1 MALGGKGPTVI
12 VILALETAVAGLCVG
27 GRYYTRR
34 VLKAGGG
41 DDDVVLIA
49 SWVFMLVFAILF
61 IISSLYGFGQH
72 NTDLDKDDIK
82 LATLYELCGQ
92 SAIAIAMGLSK
103 CGVAL
108 FLSRIANVKWQK
120 WVLWGWM
127 FTIMFLSIFLAISV
141 FAQCYP
147 TQSLWDANVKSQGC
161 SINLTILAFV
171 MCSFSAAMDFFLAFC
186 PYYILKDLNM
196 NPKER
201 WTIIISLSLGAIAG
215 IFGIVRTAGLSAI
228 SNTADYLRNS
238 TDATADSVM
247 FSSTELAL
255 TLICVSLPVFRPLF
269 KRLASTRSSKRSPLD
284 GHSHQGS
291 SRGLGTVSRVWKASN
306 GRSKSRENEYG
317 MQSIAEAGVGGVAD
331 QSDEEGNESA
341 WKDSASDRSIL
352 AEKQGI
358 SRKQEFSV
366 SYEERGQRPG
376 PQ

>member
-1 MALGGKGPTVI
+1 MGLGGKGPTVI
-12 VILALETAVAGLCVG
+12 VIVALETAVAGLSVG

-41 DDDVVLIA
+41 DDDAVLIA
-49 SWVFMLVFAILF
+49 SWVFMLVFAIFF

-72 NTDLDKDDIK
+72 NADLDKNDVK
-82 LATLYELCGQ
+82 FATLYELCGQ
-92 SAIAIAMGLSK
+92 STIAIAMGLSK

-108 FLSRIANVKWQK
+108 FLSRIANVK
-120 WVLWGWM
+120 
-127 FTIMFLSIFLAISV
+127 
-141 FAQCYP
+141 C
-147 TQSLWDANVKSQGC
+147 
-161 SINLTILAFV
+161 LTTLAFV

-228 SNTADYLRNS
+228 SNTSDYLY
-238 TDATADSVM
+238 ATADSVM

-269 KRLASTRSSKRSPLD
+269 KRLASTRSSKRSPHD
-284 GHSHQGS
+284 NPSNHGS
-291 SRGLGTVSRVWKASN
+291 SRGLGTVSRVWKGSN
-306 GRSKSRENEYG
+306 HRSKSRENEYG
-317 MQSIAEAGVGGVAD
+317 MQSIAEARGPGNGD
-331 QSDEEGNESA
+331 QSDEEGNDSA
-341 WKDSASDRSIL
+341 WKDSASDKSIL
-352 AEKQGI
+352 AEEQGI

-366 SYEERGQRPG
+366 SYEERGQR
-376 PQ
+376 